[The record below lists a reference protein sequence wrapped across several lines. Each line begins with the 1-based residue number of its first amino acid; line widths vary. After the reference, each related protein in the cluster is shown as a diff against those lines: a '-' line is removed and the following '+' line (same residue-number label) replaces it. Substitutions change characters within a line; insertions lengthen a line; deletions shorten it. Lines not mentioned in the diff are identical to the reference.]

1 MQSSNICFL
10 AVCAF
15 VLISS
20 INAAPLDDSQHA
32 TILRYDNDNIGTD
45 GYNFKWV
52 VYLNL
57 KIRVFLL
64 LVWGF

>member
-1 MQSSNICFL
+1 MQSSNICIL

-32 TILRYDNDNIGTD
+32 TILRYENDNIGTD

-52 VYLNL
+52 VHL
-57 KIRVFLL
+57 
-64 LVWGF
+64 